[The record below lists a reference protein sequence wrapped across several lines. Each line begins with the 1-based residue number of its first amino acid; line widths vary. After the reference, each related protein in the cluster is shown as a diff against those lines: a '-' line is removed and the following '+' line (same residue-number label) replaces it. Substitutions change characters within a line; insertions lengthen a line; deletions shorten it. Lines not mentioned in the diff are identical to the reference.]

1 MAKGSGPIQYD
12 DLFNSDVNSKITEL
26 SGIVTKL
33 QSDFQGL
40 GDVIDGMSG
49 NIKVK
54 ITTSNTALKDMGD
67 GLKNVDVAT
76 RGAGA
81 TMTDYAKEVENGT
94 KKSADLKAQQD
105 LLNKTFNLATASVD
119 EIKARIKLLTAEYT
133 ALGSATD
140 ANKAKASALSSQV
153 VGLKNQQTL
162 LTSALVNSKNSLVQ
176 AEGSYNQMSITLT
189 KLRSELKDIPNAI
202 DAQTGAWNKNNPAV
216 KEHLEKI
223 NQLDGALKKVD
234 GSMGVHTRDVGDYS
248 EKIREAL
255 QDLIPF
261 GSQLGRTGQAINDLS
276 PVLAGA
282 IESMGGLAIAA
293 IGVGAAVTAII
304 AVPIYAWFIGT
315 QEGENAV
322 ALETNRL
329 EIAWNHAKEA
339 VINFGGEMVKAF
351 SGETKSK
358 VLNGIVAITKSIL
371 SIPSGIFSNIFSR
384 PGDEKLAQ
392 EITDLSIKIA
402 KNEGDLALNTAKA
415 NDEFQKQRDIASDI
429 SLTADKHGKEL
440 EDGYKKRK
448 EAADAAIEASN
459 HIKDLKVDELKDQ
472 RTLLELQLSEN
483 KNDAGKIENINKV
496 KAFTAAI
503 YQADAD
509 ALKEQ
514 TRIKRSLRTMEVEQ
528 EKGKEAAAKAADKA
542 EKKRIKDADT
552 LLQIQTKTNVS
563 KLESKEIV
571 DLGNARTE
579 TEKTNIIIK
588 FEQDKL
594 AIIEDGIN
602 QREKLYK
609 KDSID
614 FKHLEAEKSVATAAS
629 QKAIEKE
636 TEDSLKRQQA
646 LQLKYAKLRDE
657 ILTEQIKATQ
667 SAAEF
672 DVNSTTFKGSA
683 TDQETQKQDALYKIK
698 HDALIG
704 ELNLVSVK
712 NAAIKD
718 SYEQDLAIAKD
729 TITAVNNLNNL
740 SYANDLRLL
749 EDKKKKLDEMFGY
762 LKENNQVISKLFG
775 SEFGGLFDNL
785 TTDLEKFVKKTGVT
799 LEDWANTT
807 KAAAGAVDE
816 AFKQSSDLR
825 ISQLELEKQA
835 QIDIAG
841 TNATARLAIE
851 KEFND
856 KIRAEKRKQ
865 AKIDKDV
872 AVFTILINTAVA
884 ASAAGWITPAA
895 ILIEIFG
902 AIQAAVVA
910 ARPIPGFRTGTQ
922 NAPEG
927 FARVAEDGPEI
938 IENNRGLRIAHKQQ
952 VTWLDSGD
960 KVFTAEQTRKIL
972 DTNQIDSNTEL
983 HGRLATNLH
992 RQSSEQR
999 IKEMSIAF
1007 RQDPEAIGD
1016 AVGRRIKDLP
1026 IHQTYFDERGV
1037 SRFIRDGGTRTK
1049 YLNDRTSLK

>member
-1 MAKGSGPIQYD
+1 M
-12 DLFNSDVNSKITEL
+12 
-26 SGIVTKL
+26 
-33 QSDFQGL
+33 
-40 GDVIDGMSG
+40 
-49 NIKVK
+49 
-54 ITTSNTALKDMGD
+54 
-67 GLKNVDVAT
+67 
-76 RGAGA
+76 
-81 TMTDYAKEVENGT
+81 
-94 KKSADLKAQQD
+94 
-105 LLNKTFNLATASVD
+105 
-119 EIKARIKLLTAEYT
+119 
-133 ALGSATD
+133 
-140 ANKAKASALSSQV
+140 
-153 VGLKNQQTL
+153 
-162 LTSALVNSKNSLVQ
+162 
-176 AEGSYNQMSITLT
+176 
-189 KLRSELKDIPNAI
+189 
-202 DAQTGAWNKNNPAV
+202 
-216 KEHLEKI
+216 
-223 NQLDGALKKVD
+223 
-234 GSMGVHTRDVGDYS
+234 
-248 EKIREAL
+248 
-255 QDLIPF
+255 
-261 GSQLGRTGQAINDLS
+261 
-276 PVLAGA
+276 
-282 IESMGGLAIAA
+282 
-293 IGVGAAVTAII
+293 
-304 AVPIYAWFIGT
+304 
-315 QEGENAV
+315 
-322 ALETNRL
+322 
-329 EIAWNHAKEA
+329 
-339 VINFGGEMVKAF
+339 
-351 SGETKSK
+351 
-358 VLNGIVAITKSIL
+358 
-371 SIPSGIFSNIFSR
+371 
-384 PGDEKLAQ
+384 
-392 EITDLSIKIA
+392 
-402 KNEGDLALNTAKA
+402 
-415 NDEFQKQRDIASDI
+415 
-429 SLTADKHGKEL
+429 
-440 EDGYKKRK
+440 
-448 EAADAAIEASN
+448 
-459 HIKDLKVDELKDQ
+459 
-472 RTLLELQLSEN
+472 
-483 KNDAGKIENINKV
+483 
-496 KAFTAAI
+496 
-503 YQADAD
+503 
-509 ALKEQ
+509 
-514 TRIKRSLRTMEVEQ
+514 
-528 EKGKEAAAKAADKA
+528 
-542 EKKRIKDADT
+542 
-552 LLQIQTKTNVS
+552 QIQTKTNVS

-614 FKHLEAEKSVATAAS
+614 FKNLEAEKSVATAAS

-902 AIQAAVVA
+902 ALQAAVVA

-927 FARVAEDGPEI
+927 FARVAEDGAEI